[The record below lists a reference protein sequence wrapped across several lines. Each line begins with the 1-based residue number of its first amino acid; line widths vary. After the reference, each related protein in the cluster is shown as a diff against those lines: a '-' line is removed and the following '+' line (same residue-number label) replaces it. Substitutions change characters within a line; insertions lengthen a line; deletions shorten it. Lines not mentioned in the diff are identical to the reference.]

1 MRIGCIAAL
10 LVFPAS
16 FLYSQAASCPAAPAR
31 TATPAD
37 TAYSENQFAQAED
50 LYASAVAE
58 HPQDAQL
65 IAALAHTLLHEG
77 KITQAADRVTTALA
91 GDLHSA
97 ALLTAQAEVQLR
109 QGQPWL
115 ALQTLDAA
123 AAADHCYA
131 RIHLIRS
138 RVLRIDSMYASE
150 RAEITSAYEI
160 DPEDP
165 DILHAWRSVVNP
177 AHEIEGIEQALA
189 TMKDLDAETRQKSE
203 ASANALL
210 LLLSE
215 NSQTCKVLP
224 TVPSATLS
232 LMGTMED
239 GKHLDGY
246 RLEAQFPKTGAKLQ
260 LDTAASGLFIT
271 KALAAANSLEQNAN
285 DPSGTVRAESVR
297 IGSLEFRDCM
307 VGVTDGS
314 FPGKADGAIGTDVF
328 SSYLITINARDAKMI
343 LDPLPPQ
350 AGILPGDRAIPAELA
365 DYMPVYHRRHYLLVP
380 VTLNN
385 KTRKL
390 FVLDLGMRLSAMTP
404 DAAHSVSSIKA
415 NFTNP
420 MQTASGPPAQV
431 YRDNFDF
438 QFASLSLTHQ
448 NHVLEWDPSVIDRNA
463 GFQVAGLLGFDMLHS
478 LTMHLDYRDGLVKF
492 EPTSTEASPVLSKG
506 TMTASAAPGNEPG
519 NIACPQND
527 QTDRPINQT
536 IEATISGT
544 LESAHLKP
552 GKEIWAKLVNGYVF
566 PGCTLDR
573 DALIYGHVTAA
584 NSTKNPETSE
594 LALTFDHGDCEGHGK
609 KELSLRLIGLL
620 APPDQSS
627 NSLADALPTEVAG
640 GARRMSDTSAMTDGY
655 DPRLNPGGP
664 PRTVHP
670 GIVVDMPKLKLDPQ
684 GGPGCSARISS
695 ANRSV
700 ELGAGAE
707 LILAMYGPK

>member
-10 LVFPAS
+10 LVFPTS
-16 FLYSQAASCPAAPAR
+16 FLYSQAASCPVAPAR
-31 TATPAD
+31 AATPAD
-37 TAYSENQFAQAED
+37 TAYSENRFAQAED
-50 LYASAVAE
+50 LYASAVAG

-65 IAALAHTLLHEG
+65 TAALARTLLREG
-77 KITQAADRVTTALA
+77 KIAQAADRVTAALA
-91 GDLHSA
+91 GDPRSA
-97 ALLTAQAEVQLR
+97 PLLTSQAEVQLR

-150 RAEITSAYEI
+150 RSEIRAAYEI
-160 DPEDP
+160 DPVDP
-165 DILHAWRSVVNP
+165 EILHAWNRVVAP

-203 ASANALL
+203 ASAEAMLPLL
-210 LLLSE
+210 TE

-224 TVPSATLS
+224 TVPSATLP
-232 LMGTMED
+232 LIGTMED

-246 RLEAQFPKTGAKLQ
+246 KLEVQFPKGNAKLQ
-260 LDTAASGLFIT
+260 MDTATSGLFIT
-271 KALAAANSLEQNAN
+271 RALATANGFEQGAN
-285 DPSGTVRAESVR
+285 DPPGTVHADSVR
-297 IGSLEFRDCM
+297 IGPLEFRDCM
-307 VGVTDGS
+307 MGVSDAP
-314 FPGKADGAIGTDVF
+314 FAGKADGMIGTDVF
-328 SSYLITINARDAKMI
+328 ASYLITINARDAKMT
-343 LDPLPPQ
+343 LEPLPPQ
-350 AGILPGDRAIPAELA
+350 TGILPGDRAVPPELA

-385 KTRKL
+385 KTRRL
-390 FVLDLGMRLSAMTP
+390 FALDLGMRLSAMAP
-404 DAAHSVSSIKA
+404 DTAHSISNVKA

-420 MQTASGPPAQV
+420 LQTASGSQAQV

-448 NHVLEWDPSVIDRNA
+448 SHVLEWDPSAIDRNA

-492 EPTSTEASPVLSKG
+492 EPTSTEASPVLEKG
-506 TMTASAAPGNEPG
+506 TMTASSSSGKGNG
-519 NIACPQND
+519 DIACQQND
-527 QTDRPINQT
+527 QADRPINQT
-536 IEATISGT
+536 IEATVSGT
-544 LESAHLKP
+544 LDSAHLKP
-552 GKEIWAKLVNGYVF
+552 GKEIWVKLVNGYVF

-584 NSTKNPETSE
+584 NSTKNPDASE
-594 LALTFDHGDCEGHGK
+594 LALAFDHGDCEGHGK
-609 KELSLRLIGLL
+609 RELSLRLIGLL
-620 APPDQSS
+620 APPGQSS

-640 GARRMSDTSAMTDGY
+640 GARRMSDTLAMTDGY

-664 PRTVHP
+664 PHTVHP
-670 GIVVDMPKLKLDPQ
+670 GIVVDMPKLKLEPQ

-700 ELGAGAE
+700 ELGTGAE
-707 LILAMYGPK
+707 LILAMYGP